1 MSADKLQKIKDE
13 LSALTIM
20 EAAELAK
27 ILKEEWGVEDVA
39 PMAMAAAPAAGGAA
53 APAEEKSSF
62 NVVAKSF
69 DNKMQ
74 AIKVVK
80 EITGLNLKEAK
91 DLVEKIEGG
100 EQVIKENVSKDDS
113 GAMKEKL
120 EAAGVKVEL
129 K

>member
-62 NVVAKSF
+62 NVVAKGF

>member
-39 PMAMAAAPAAGGAA
+39 PMAMAAAPAAGGDA